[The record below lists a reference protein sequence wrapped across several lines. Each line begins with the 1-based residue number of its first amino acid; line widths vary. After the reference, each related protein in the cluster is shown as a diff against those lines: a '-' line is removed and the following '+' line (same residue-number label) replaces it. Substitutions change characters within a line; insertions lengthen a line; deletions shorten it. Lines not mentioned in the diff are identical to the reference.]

1 MEKVS
6 RYLIGSSNI
15 NRFYKVEDFPSFKP
29 CVMQKCCNIETFK
42 VLMEELDDG
51 DNEVMISVI
60 ENFICDE
67 VNGEKEEKRIDE
79 KVKKA
84 IDAFLRVVQV
94 TAERLKKTKFAAC
107 LPILRPRIQWY
118 MQRSQSITKSY
129 ADGICALK
137 ASNVAWIKA
146 PLDKEQIFEDDRIH
160 LTKESG
166 VFLVESLMSGANEFF
181 RAKDFITID
190 ENMEEDDDEEDE
202 SESETPRLD
211 NVEKDVSMLKADI
224 LARRHFDS
232 LVTARLC
239 EAQDT
244 DLNKSRE
251 DRIVI
256 NGLTNTVPMPILAD
270 EKEKWKKEMVAGV
283 VNSIVPG
290 SATKIVFINLGGNR
304 DRAIP
309 LCEVKFADRETA
321 IQIRKEFAAKKKG
334 GQDYGRLGIF
344 NSVTLATRVRIEI
357 LWAMAKKIQ
366 NEKETATVLGYSS
379 RPTLQ
384 VKDKSGQRRP
394 LSLGFADS
402 LMRYGK
408 MLKEGDLV
416 SAYKKAGTS
425 FAGLLQQNFVVMHD
439 LNRTGVGA
447 WGGKGPGAGGNPKRS
462 EKKDQG
468 TKKRTGKNQ
477 KTKMVNQQRL
487 QEKSD
492 LF

>member
-15 NRFYKVEDFPSFKP
+15 NRFYKVEEYPNFNP
-29 CVMQKCCNIETFK
+29 CIMQKCCNIETFK

-51 DNEVMISVI
+51 YNEVMISVI

-67 VNGEKEEKRIDE
+67 VDGEKEEKRIDE

-84 IDAFLRVVQV
+84 IDTFLRVVQV
-94 TAERLKKTKFAAC
+94 TAERLKKSKFAVC
-107 LPILRPRIQWY
+107 LPILRPRINWY
-118 MQRSQSITKSY
+118 TKRSQSITKDY

-146 PLDKEQIFEDDRIH
+146 PLDKEQIFGEDKIH
-160 LTKESG
+160 LTQESG
-166 VFLVESLMSGANEFF
+166 VFLVETLMSGANEFF
-181 RAKDFITID
+181 KAKDFITID
-190 ENMEEDDDEEDE
+190 EDMEEDVDEEE

-211 NVEKDVSMLKADI
+211 SIEKDVSMLKSDI

-256 NGLTNTVPMPILAD
+256 NGLTNAVPMPILAE
-270 EKEKWKKEMVAGV
+270 EKEKWKTEMVAEV

-290 SATKIVFINLGGNR
+290 SADRIVFINLGGNR
-304 DRAIP
+304 ERAIP

-321 IQIRKEFAAKKKG
+321 IKIRKEFAAKKKG
-334 GQDYGRLGIF
+334 GHDYGRLGIF

-357 LWAMAKKIQ
+357 LWAMAKLIQ

-384 VKDKSGQRRP
+384 VRDKSGQRRP

-402 LMRYGK
+402 LTRYGK

-425 FAGLLQQNFVVMHD
+425 FGGLLQQNFVVMHD

-447 WGGKGPGAGGNPKRS
+447 WGGKGAGAGGKQLRS
-462 EKKDQG
+462 EKKRGRNERQNP
-468 TKKRTGKNQ
+468 KKPSGRKENEP
-477 KTKMVNQQRL
+477 KAARK
-487 QEKSD
+487 K
-492 LF
+492 

>member
-15 NRFYKVEDFPSFKP
+15 NRYYKVEKFPNFAP

-42 VLMEELDDG
+42 VLMEELDEDE
-51 DNEVMISVI
+51 NEVMISVI

-67 VNGEKEEKRIDE
+67 VDGEKEEKRIDE

-84 IDAFLRVVQV
+84 IDTFLRVVQV
-94 TAERLKKTKFAAC
+94 TSERLKKTKFAVC
-107 LPILRPRIQWY
+107 QPILRPRVGWY
-118 MQRSQSITKSY
+118 TKRFQSITKSY
-129 ADGICALK
+129 SDGICALK

-146 PLDKEQIFEDDRIH
+146 PLDKEQIFIEDKIH
-160 LTKESG
+160 LTEESG
-166 VFLVESLMSGANEFF
+166 VFLIESLMSSSNEFF
-181 RAKDFITID
+181 KAKDFITID
-190 ENMEEDDDEEDE
+190 ENMEDEEDDEE

-211 NVEKDVSMLKADI
+211 NVEKEVSMLKSDI

-244 DLNKSRE
+244 ELNKSRE

-256 NGLTNTVPMPILAD
+256 NGLTNAIPMPILAE
-270 EKEKWKKEMVAGV
+270 EKEKWKNEMVAEV

-290 SATKIVFINLGGNR
+290 SAAKIVFVNLGGNR

-321 IQIRKEFAAKKKG
+321 IKIRKDFAAKKKG
-334 GQDYGRLGIF
+334 GHDYGRLGIF

-402 LMRYGK
+402 LSRYGK
-408 MLKEGDLV
+408 SLKEGDLV

-425 FAGLLQQNFVVMHD
+425 FAGLMQQNFVVMHD

-447 WGGKGPGAGGNPKRS
+447 WGGKGTGAGGKQMRS
-462 EKKDQG
+462 EKKRGRNEKKKPKDQSG
-468 TKKRTGKNQ
+468 EKENVTKAARK
-477 KTKMVNQQRL
+477 V
-487 QEKSD
+487 
-492 LF
+492 

>member
-15 NRFYKVEDFPSFKP
+15 NRYYKVEKFPNFAP

-42 VLMEELDDG
+42 VLMEELDESE
-51 DNEVMISVI
+51 NEVMISVI

-67 VNGEKEEKRIDE
+67 VDGEKEEKRIDE

-84 IDAFLRVVQV
+84 IDTFLRVVQV
-94 TAERLKKTKFAAC
+94 TSERLKKTKFAVC
-107 LPILRPRIQWY
+107 QPILRPRVGWY
-118 MQRSQSITKSY
+118 TKRFQSITKSY
-129 ADGICALK
+129 SDGVCALK

-146 PLDKEQIFEDDRIH
+146 PLDKEQIFIEDKIH
-160 LTKESG
+160 LTEESG
-166 VFLVESLMSGANEFF
+166 VFLIESLMSSSNEFF
-181 RAKDFITID
+181 KAKDFITID
-190 ENMEEDDDEEDE
+190 ENMEDEEDDEE

-211 NVEKDVSMLKADI
+211 NVEKEVSMLKSDI

-244 DLNKSRE
+244 ELNKSRE

-256 NGLTNTVPMPILAD
+256 NGLTNAIPMPILAE
-270 EKEKWKKEMVAGV
+270 EKEKWKNEMVAEV

-290 SATKIVFINLGGNR
+290 SAAKIVFVNLGGNR

-321 IQIRKEFAAKKKG
+321 IKIRKDFAAKKKG
-334 GQDYGRLGIF
+334 GHDYGRLGIF

-462 EKKDQG
+462 G
-468 TKKRTGKNQ
+468 KKRPRNQKENRQKPKNQ
-477 KTKMVNQQRL
+477 NGEPAKAARK
-487 QEKSD
+487 E
-492 LF
+492 